1 MKHAIL
7 LALLPL
13 TALAQFTFGPLRL
26 DGGVGESFEYPSVE
40 VIHAESLLCTW
51 GEQRGAASFSAQGQ
65 MLAPDGTPLGG
76 RIVFRDQIQQATCA
90 PKMDI
95 LPLTGGGE
103 ARLFFQS

>member
-1 MKHAIL
+1 MKRAIL

-13 TALAQFTFGPLRL
+13 TAFAEFTFGPLRL
-26 DGGVGESFEYPSVE
+26 DEGVGASFEYPSVE
-40 VIHAESLLCTW
+40 VVRAESLRCTW

-65 MLAPDGTPLGG
+65 MLALDGTPQGE

-95 LPLTGGGE
+95 LPLIGGGE